1 MAKLSGLH
9 DLSLDISLL
18 SIERSI
24 QFLASEMQ
32 AVRRPEERSNEAA
45 SAHKLSWLKKKKI
58 SAKKN

>member
-32 AVRRPEERSNEAA
+32 AVRRPEERSKEAA
-45 SAHKLSWLKKKKI
+45 SAHKLSWF
-58 SAKKN
+58 